1 MHAGGFAV
9 KGQPT
14 VQKDLHIESLK
25 TKRIYTAPCKSS
37 NQAERAWYRFQD
49 FAIYRRR
56 FIQIF
61 FARQRLL
68 FHGKKKNCYTRALLC
83 AARQRAKHFP
93 TMRRLEKLFQLD
105 SKTIVLDLSA
115 PQSGA
120 EPQVLCG
127 EEQPTG
133 ARRFAYWEPLD
144 KTRTHSTVQEL
155 KRGRTSIAPVVHL
168 QLSDKTLLLT
178 ADNLSETSSLSM
190 VFFCMAKRS
199 KELVR
204 KSCDSCTPV
213 HCATCKN
220 KARPAGINQGSLS
233 ILALQANSLGAGWF
247 VIRTLKSG
255 PPVIQ
260 ESMGCVSGYQK
271 KLISVVAPAT
281 KPC

>member
-1 MHAGGFAV
+1 
-9 KGQPT
+9 
-14 VQKDLHIESLK
+14 
-25 TKRIYTAPCKSS
+25 
-37 NQAERAWYRFQD
+37 
-49 FAIYRRR
+49 
-56 FIQIF
+56 
-61 FARQRLL
+61 
-68 FHGKKKNCYTRALLC
+68 
-83 AARQRAKHFP
+83 
-93 TMRRLEKLFQLD
+93 MRRLEKLFQLD

-220 KARPAGINQGSLS
+220 KARPAG
-233 ILALQANSLGAGWF
+233 WF

-260 ESMGCVSGYQK
+260 ESMGCVSGHQK
-271 KLISVVAPAT
+271 KLISAVAPAT